1 MKIETAVATDPGRE
15 RPRNEDRVCS
25 HRLLAPQ
32 LWLLAVADGM
42 GGHDR
47 GDVASTVA
55 METVERRVGE
65 LEAPPPDPL
74 EFLEL
79 AVHEANRN
87 VFSAGRETGVDM
99 GTTLTVALVAE
110 PLLFI
115 AHVGDSRAYCATRRR
130 MDQLTE
136 DHSWEA
142 EQRRE
147 HGEEKASEFEN
158 GAYAGLITRY
168 VGVASP
174 PKVALYK
181 RALVRDATY
190 VFCTDGL
197 HSCVSDAAI
206 HRQARRNGGLDR
218 ACRQL
223 IQLANRSG
231 GHDNI
236 SVGLLRAS

>member
-1 MKIETAVATDPGRE
+1 MKIETAIATDPGRQ
-15 RPRNEDRVCS
+15 RLRNEDRVCS

-32 LWLLAVADGM
+32 LWLGAVADGM
-42 GGHDR
+42 GGHEG

-55 METVERRVGE
+55 IETVESRAGE
-65 LEAPPPDPL
+65 LDAPPPDPL
-74 EFLEL
+74 EFLEST
-79 AVHEANRN
+79 VQEANRN
-87 VFSAGRETGVDM
+87 VYGVGRETGADM
-99 GTTLTVALVAE
+99 GTTLTIALVAE

-115 AHVGDSRAYCATRRR
+115 AHVGDSRAYCATKRR

-142 EQRRE
+142 EQRRARDE
-147 HGEEKASEFEN
+147 GEASDFPE

-168 VGVASP
+168 VGVASS

-197 HSCVSDAAI
+197 YSCVADATI
-206 HRQARRNGGLDR
+206 HRQARRSGDLDR

-236 SVGLLRAS
+236 SVGLLRVS